1 MVCYAGIN
9 ISQKKIIFL
18 MEGIE
23 LLCLAILIISNN
35 QLQSVLQQELP
46 GEINVWGKGKKGGAK
61 LGTKASVWLVSWKYL
76 INPKSEADNQSHLLS
91 A

>member
-1 MVCYAGIN
+1 MHALTFL
-9 ISQKKIIFL
+9 KKYFL

-23 LLCLAILIISNN
+23 LFCLAILIISNN
-35 QLQSVLQQELP
+35 YLMFSNKSSL

-61 LGTKASVWLVSWKYL
+61 LGTKASVWLLSWKYL

>member
-35 QLQSVLQQELP
+35 
-46 GEINVWGKGKKGGAK
+46 
-61 LGTKASVWLVSWKYL
+61 
-76 INPKSEADNQSHLLS
+76 
-91 A
+91 